1 MLLSLL
7 LLVLV
12 FHCLLW
18 FLFVLN
24 ILLLLSFVLSL
35 PLRYKEDAM
44 PRRRKVSRVI
54 RDDSEDEDN
63 NLSTDIDN
71 MSTDIDDN

>member
-1 MLLSLL
+1 
-7 LLVLV
+7 
-12 FHCLLW
+12 
-18 FLFVLN
+18 
-24 ILLLLSFVLSL
+24 
-35 PLRYKEDAM
+35 M